1 MRTKR
6 YMTENNFS
14 LNSLIQVYK
23 TLDESKLML
32 EDMIDKIGHEHI
44 NYLKSLPPDIQNLVE
59 ITLRLTPEQRTS
71 LMRFIESLKSD

>member
-1 MRTKR
+1 
-6 YMTENNFS
+6 MTDNNFS

-32 EDMIDKIGHEHI
+32 EEMIDNIGHEHI
-44 NYLKSLPPDIQNLVE
+44 NYLKSLPADIQNLVE